1 MCGFEIGFS
10 TIIYINAPA
19 INGIGNIWLDGFAAM
34 DPRVLQNHDDTQM
47 SCGAKAF
54 DQFDG
59 SAKWVMTPNVSL
71 PAPGHYPGLFLF
83 QTERPQQARV
93 QIFGRAPPLVIIVC
107 FVGPHS

>member
-59 SAKWVMTPNVSL
+59 SANWVMTPNVSL
-71 PAPGHYPGLFLF
+71 PAII
-83 QTERPQQARV
+83 RV
-93 QIFGRAPPLVIIVC
+93 FFVSDGKTTASESANLWPRAAITSYVPR
-107 FVGPHS
+107 